1 MVEIWKDLENYIG
14 IYQISNTGKVKSLA
28 RPVIIKDKI
37 INLKERLLKNDI
49 NKKGYCRVTL
59 SKNSKINR
67 YLVHRLVAN
76 TFIDNPL
83 NKPFVNHIDNNPSNN
98 RSDNLEFVIHSE
110 NMVHSQKQNRLFKSQ
125 SKGGVIAG
133 IKQIDNMFKNLQDS
147 VGKTYGCFRILSIT
161 NERSKN
167 NKLLLLIICNIC
179 GSTQKQNLSYLKLR
193 SPKKCKFCKT
203 KIQSG
208 LYRNIKLY

>member
-28 RPVIIKDKI
+28 RPVYIKDKI

-49 NKKGYCRVTL
+49 DKKGYCRVTL

-98 RSDNLEFVIHSE
+98 RSDNLEFVTHSE
-110 NMVHSQKQNRLFKSQ
+110 NMIHSQKQNRLSTSQ

-133 IKQIDNMFKNLQDS
+133 IKQTDSMFKNLQDS

-179 GSTQKQNLSYLKLR
+179 SSTQKQNLSYLKLR

-203 KIQSG
+203 KI
-208 LYRNIKLY
+208 